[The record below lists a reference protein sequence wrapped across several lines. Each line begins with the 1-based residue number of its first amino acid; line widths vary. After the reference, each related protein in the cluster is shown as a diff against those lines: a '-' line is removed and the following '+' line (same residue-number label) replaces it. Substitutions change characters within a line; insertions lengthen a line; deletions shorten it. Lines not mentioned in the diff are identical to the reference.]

1 MHASQNVRSRSTC
14 PLAIELK
21 RLKWRTYKA
30 ISSNQATDSG
40 ELIFLVPLS
49 LKVLGLA
56 QNSVHAFKKYA
67 AGFCFVQLKPVS
79 RLKCT
84 ANQY

>member
-67 AGFCFVQLKPVS
+67 AGFCFFQLKPVS